1 MFDVRLKENFKLFV
15 SGPSRCG
22 KTFFIADLLQNITKF
37 AKQPPTLVVYIYKVW
52 QSKFDE
58 MRKLVHVFLK
68 DEDDLVDRIKE
79 QAGAELCQAQLK
91 LCLGLFCFRLN
102 DYSSS

>member
-37 AKQPPTLVVYIYKVW
+37 AKQPPTLIIYVYKVW
-52 QSKFDE
+52 QNKFDE
-58 MRKLVHVFLK
+58 MKSLVHIFL
-68 DEDDLVDRIKE
+68 EDQADVVDKIKE
-79 QAGAELCQAQLK
+79 YATGAPTLVV
-91 LCLGLFCFRLN
+91 FDDMIN
-102 DYSSS
+102 S

>member
-37 AKQPPTLVVYIYKVW
+37 AKQPPTLVIYIYKVW

-58 MRKLVHVFLK
+58 MKSLVHLFF
-68 DEDDLVDRIKE
+68 EDQADVVHRIKE
-79 QAGAELCQAQLK
+79 YANGAPTFVFDDK
-91 LCLGLFCFRLN
+91 I
-102 DYSSS
+102 